1 MATIDELLN
10 DSNESTTCTVNPD
23 TREIAIPEKYRF
35 LGVFSDEK
43 VTRIPFT
50 CPRVV
55 GNNVDLTEYKLY
67 INYKNANG
75 GYDAYPIDDVVVSG
89 DNITFSWLLSRYVT
103 LSSGV
108 VNYSLCAKKL
118 NGDIISNEWNTTIA
132 NGTVIQ
138 GLEATQ
144 EIIEEHPDMIER
156 LLLKSHSHTN
166 KDILDRLSISNDKLQ
181 YNGSDVGL
189 KGDKG
194 DPGVSGTNGITP
206 HIGTNGNWWLGT
218 TDTGKPSRGEKGEQ
232 GPDALPNPNALT
244 IKIGSTTVTYDGSSA
259 QTVEIADGTEVSY

>member
-10 DSNESTTCTVNPD
+10 DSNESTACTVNPD

-55 GNNVDLTEYKLY
+55 GNNIDLTEYKLY

-144 EIIEEHPDMIER
+144 EIIDEHPDMIEM
-156 LLLKSHSHTN
+156 LLSQAHTHTN
-166 KDILDRLSISNDKLQ
+166 KDILDKLSISNDKLQ

-194 DPGVSGTNGITP
+194 DPGPAYTLTNADKAEIVAET
-206 HIGTNGNWWLGT
+206 L
-218 TDTGKPSRGEKGEQ
+218 R
-232 GPDALPNPNALT
+232 ALPTWAGGN
-244 IKIGSTTVTYDGSSA
+244 Y
-259 QTVEIADGTEVSY
+259 